1 MMIKWIIRILRIL
14 FGCMPIEPDSPTPEP
29 VKLKTVQKCLLW
41 GESDK
46 SNIQDIINKK
56 RCAMKPS
63 DVIATDTK
71 IDLEA
76 TKEVQNAGGLVA
88 LLVHPWYSPWQNGM
102 DEALELVEKYAKYYD
117 YIALDYEG
125 ALANIE
131 FAKKLQQFDKPLIIT
146 PMARDDWMAEH
157 YEGLS
162 KIEAIIKEFLPIFP
176 PISKTFSFPFKYL
189 TTIFCSGISSLK
201 LPYFICNL
209 LCILVSFLSMTSVLI
224 VFIVLFII
232 FMFNSVNSSYSV
244 IHYCLV

>member
-1 MMIKWIIRILRIL
+1 MIKWIIRILRIL

-162 KIEAIIKEFLPIFP
+162 KIEGAIFLWWNYSSGLVAWTKFFSDYKFHESCKHIVLLSIGKKYRKYVSDDEIKNIILNLKDVRAGSFSPKNDYE
-176 PISKTFSFPFKYL
+176 TFRIMKKYL
-189 TTIFCSGISSLK
+189 IK
-201 LPYFICNL
+201 KK
-209 LCILVSFLSMTSVLI
+209 
-224 VFIVLFII
+224 
-232 FMFNSVNSSYSV
+232 
-244 IHYCLV
+244 